1 MENPQQQAA
10 VVTTRE
16 WVLTYLIMIVPLV
29 NIVMLFVWA
38 FGASE
43 NPNKANWAK
52 ARLIWIAIAFGLFAI
67 FWFAFIGAMVAA
79 FQSGGMN
86 S

>member
-1 MENPQQQAA
+1 METQQQAT

-16 WVLTYLIMIVPLV
+16 WVITYLIMIIPIV
-29 NIVMLFVWA
+29 NIVMLFIWA
-38 FGASE
+38 FGTEE

-52 ARLIWIAIAFGLFAI
+52 ARLIWMAIGLAFAMVL
-67 FWFAFIGAMVAA
+67 WFTIIGAMFAA
-79 FQSGGMN
+79 YQSGAF